1 MMVLSTA
8 ETPGMCEESSLS
20 SLTAR
25 TVSQPQYR
33 KTASTTPA
41 ASAWAET
48 CVVKNHDKRIGAKP
62 LGCVA

>member
-1 MMVLSTA
+1 MLSTA
-8 ETPGMCEESSLS
+8 ETPGMCDESSLS

-41 ASAWAET
+41 ASALPEM
-48 CVVKNHDKRIGAKP
+48 CVVKNHDKRMGAKP
-62 LGCVA
+62 AGWWRSP